1 MNKKIGILIINLGT
15 PNNCDVRSVR
25 RYLREFLN
33 DRRVITLP
41 FLIRQVLLNFFI
53 LPFRPRNSAKA
64 YQKIWTEQGSPLL
77 INSQQLQQKLAAR
90 FDDNYQ
96 VELAMRYG
104 SPSIKNALNKLNN
117 VEQLIV
123 LPLYPQYSSAA
134 NGSSIEKVYQELKSN
149 LNQPNLIMIRDFYID
164 PGFLKAQTSIIKN
177 NLNRPDA
184 HILFSYHGLPENHL
198 TNSGC
203 QEICRGNCSF
213 DNNNPASCYR
223 KQCYKTTTEITKLLN
238 LQPGQYT
245 TSFQS
250 RLGKTPW
257 IKPYTDETLKE
268 LRSKGITNLAVS
280 CPSFVAD
287 CLETLEEI
295 GMAAKEQWLALGG
308 ESFQLLPCLNSSPD
322 WIDALESMLR
332 QHLNASVPIV

>member
-1 MNKKIGILIINLGT
+1 MNKKIGILLINLGT
-15 PNNCDVRSVR
+15 PDNCDVKSVR

-33 DRRVITLP
+33 DQRIINLP
-41 FLIRQVLLNFFI
+41 FLVRQVLLNFII

-64 YQKIWTEQGSPLL
+64 YKKIWTKQGSPLL
-77 INSQQLQQKLAAR
+77 IHSKMLQAKLAKC
-90 FDDNYQ
+90 FNDDHQ

-104 SPSIKNALNKLNN
+104 NPSIKNALDNLKDIN
-117 VEQLIV
+117 QLIV

-134 NGSSIEKVYQELKSN
+134 NGSSIEKVYQELKGC
-149 LNQPNLIMIRDFYID
+149 LNQPNLKVIRDFFFD
-164 PGFLKAQTSIIKN
+164 PKYLKAQANIIKT
-177 NLNRPDA
+177 NLSIPNA

-198 TNSGC
+198 TKSGC
-203 QEICRGNCSF
+203 QEICHGSCNF
-213 DNNNPASCYR
+213 EDNKPASCYR
-223 KQCYKTTTEITKLLN
+223 KQCYKTTTELVKLLD
-238 LQPGQYT
+238 LKSGQYT

-268 LRSKGITNLAVS
+268 LRSKGIKNLAVS

-308 ESFQLLPCLNSSPD
+308 ENFQLLPCLNSSPD
-322 WIDALESMLR
+322 WVEALESIIR
-332 QHLNASVPIV
+332 KHL